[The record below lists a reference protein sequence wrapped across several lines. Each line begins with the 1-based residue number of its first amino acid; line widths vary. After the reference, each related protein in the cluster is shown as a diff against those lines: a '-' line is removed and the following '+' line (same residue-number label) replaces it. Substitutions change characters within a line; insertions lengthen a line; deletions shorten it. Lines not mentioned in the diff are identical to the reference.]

1 MKESQ
6 GSGEK
11 TAELLRVLNTIGF
24 QSSILAMDAALN
36 RREGAMAFA
45 EATSE
50 IRALALE
57 AAGRLAFPSDQ
68 AAPAE
73 QFAALTQSVNRLLHQ
88 LGNAAHPY
96 PGIGNEPSYPRE
108 DGTAP
113 PSISLRKQHKIP
125 FNHDGERD

>member
-1 MKESQ
+1 MEESQ

-36 RREGAMAFA
+36 RREGAFA
-45 EATSE
+45 EAASE
-50 IRALALE
+50 IRGLALE
-57 AAGRLAFPSDQ
+57 AAGHLAFPSDP
-68 AAPAE
+68 AAPRE
-73 QFAALTQSVNRLLHQ
+73 QLAALTQSVNRLLHQ
-88 LGNAAHPY
+88 LRNAAHPY
-96 PGIGNEPSYPRE
+96 PGTSNEPSYPRE

-113 PSISLRKQHKIP
+113 PSISLRQQHKIP